1 MYSDAGQIRVQGCI
15 VEVRRSRGVLLG
27 QMIVYN
33 FISFNFYFLNAKT
46 FWTESHQRVEYFYY
60 LAQLG
65 FWVTQQYTGFIS
77 P

>member
-33 FISFNFYFLNAKT
+33 FISFDLI
-46 FWTESHQRVEYFYY
+46 
-60 LAQLG
+60 
-65 FWVTQQYTGFIS
+65 FIF
-77 P
+77 